1 VNVCVALYR
10 RLANAY
16 PHEFRMLYGED
27 LDRLGEDAAPEAW
40 RRYGVLGLVR
50 LFADIAFRMPA
61 AHLAEFRQDMAYAV
75 RMLAKAPGFTVVAV
89 LSLGA
94 GIGICCAVLSECRAI
109 IGPAPG
115 FARPRDAGDLC
126 LDPRFLSVFRTLP
139 GCPPDRGRGVGR
151 AWTGAIRSAAHR

>member
-1 VNVCVALYR
+1 MNPEVNVCLTLYR
-10 RLANAY
+10 RLASAY

-27 LDRLGEDAAPEAW
+27 LDRLGEDAAPQAW

-50 LFADIAFRMPA
+50 LLADIALRMPA
-61 AHLAEFRQDMAYAV
+61 AYLAEFRQDVAYAL

-94 GIGICCAVLSECRAI
+94 GIGMCCAVLSECRAI

-115 FARPRDAGDLC
+115 LRDPETLAT
-126 LDPRFLSVFRTLP
+126 FTWTSVSYPYFER
-139 GCPPDRGRGVGR
+139 C
-151 AWTGAIRSAAHR
+151 